1 MLWRPHFFFSVVLS
15 TKQLLS
21 APGFFEE
28 PCFPCRLRVDELLQE
43 SRPRR
48 IGVADFLASFFFLND
63 VNDFFLKKEDAR
75 MKAE

>member
-1 MLWRPHFFFSVVLS
+1 MLRFRFREASAPAFLLGVVLS
-15 TKQLLS
+15 TKELLS

-48 IGVADFLASFFFLND
+48 VGVADFLAAQAQSKKKRRRKWIFF
-63 VNDFFLKKEDAR
+63 
-75 MKAE
+75 